1 MRRELPRTRH
11 RGFDRI
17 TLFSRILLSVLP
29 RPFSLRF
36 MVDRSRLPYAARA
49 LVLVSKRDSTSV
61 PMAQMKPTSSRA
73 TAAATLPA
81 GLRQ

>member
-1 MRRELPRTRH
+1 MIKLIFEGFAGTAYLTVFMRRELPRTRH

-36 MVDRSRLPYAARA
+36 
-49 LVLVSKRDSTSV
+49 
-61 PMAQMKPTSSRA
+61 
-73 TAAATLPA
+73 TAVGLIAVEVAPLLLA
-81 GLRQ
+81 GLVVAIQA